1 MKIRRL
7 LIFLIILAGLGQGL
21 QAQVRFNWGLEWGY
35 TGLIVDW
42 HRFNYFSTDGV
53 RVDDTMTHAEY
64 KSTGQL
70 LVNAGVGLGRHW
82 ALGLY
87 SGFTAVY
94 EARKVVPYSLRITY
108 FTNAYD
114 LQGWKFFLD
123 GGSAWS
129 HGGTFRN
136 RPVLIAKAGAG
147 YRIPIYRDFCLDF
160 FTALQFTSDHPLH
173 ILDKYTVQPVPPEVL
188 RYSSRQGLG
197 VTLGLALA
205 F

>member
-7 LIFLIILAGLGQGL
+7 LIILIILAGLGQGL
-21 QAQVRFNWGLEWGY
+21 RAQVRFAWGLEWGY
-35 TGLIVDW
+35 TGLVMDW
-42 HRFNYFSTDGV
+42 HRFNYYSTDGV
-53 RVDDTMTHAEY
+53 RVDDTMTQPQY
-64 KSTGQL
+64 KSTGQFL
-70 LVNAGVGLGRHW
+70 LNAGVGLGNHW
-82 ALGLY
+82 ELGLY

-108 FTNAYD
+108 FRKAYNME
-114 LQGWKFFLD
+114 GWKFFLD

-129 HGGTFRN
+129 RSGTFN
-136 RPVLIAKAGAG
+136 KWPILIVKTGAG
-147 YRIPIYRDFCLDF
+147 YRIPIYKDFCLDF
-160 FTALQFTSDHPLH
+160 FTALQFTSDHPVH
-173 ILDKYTVQPVPPEVL
+173 ILDKYNVQPVPPGAL